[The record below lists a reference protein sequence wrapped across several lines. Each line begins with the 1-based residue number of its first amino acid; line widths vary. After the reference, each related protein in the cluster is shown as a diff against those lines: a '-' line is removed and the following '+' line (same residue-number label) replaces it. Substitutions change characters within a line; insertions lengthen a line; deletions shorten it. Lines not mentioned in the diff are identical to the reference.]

1 MTTIFGVRNA
11 LVQISIRYILTYIVC
26 QTQIIHLLHIIALF
40 VFTTKEAAEKFASED
55 PYIEGGIVTKSTIS
69 EWTVA
74 IGTN

>member
-1 MTTIFGVRNA
+1 MNM
-11 LVQISIRYILTYIVC
+11 
-26 QTQIIHLLHIIALF
+26 HIALF
-40 VFTTKEAAEKFASED
+40 VFTTKEAAEKFAAED